1 MIDNHNVS
9 QLENSGASYKS
20 NTSTESFGY
29 KQELKKVLKTRDL
42 VIFGMVFMAPVSAQ
56 TLFGSLDQVSRGHA
70 VLAYLLGLLAMI
82 FTAYCYGKMAEA
94 YPIAGSTYSFT
105 SRAIHPYLGFLAGWS
120 ILLDYILIP
129 MLLYKLSAVFTL
141 ELFPSIP
148 LWLMLLIFVL
158 PVTLFNYLG
167 AQTTSRVNLVMTAIM
182 LLSIVCFVGFA
193 IKALLHGDGVGTVF
207 SMKAIYNPQTFSM
220 HSLLAGTSIAVLSYL
235 GFDAVTTMAE
245 DSNVTGKMVGRSGIF
260 ACVICAVF
268 YIAQVYFATMVSPDF
283 NSFKSTDTAFFEIAT
298 KIGGSGLATVLT
310 LVIAI
315 SGISTALAGQAAAS
329 RLLYGMGRDQVLPR
343 FFAYIHPKFK
353 TPVYSILFMA
363 VIGYVGAVLIDLNTL
378 FLIIVFG
385 ALVGFICVNLS
396 VFSEFFLKRK
406 IRSGFGVFSYV
417 LFPLIGLS
425 VCGYILWGMET
436 IGHIVGLSWLGI
448 GIIYLAFSSRG
459 FTKSVEVFKGD
470 SF

>member
-1 MIDNHNVS
+1 MIDNHNNS
-9 QLENSGASYKS
+9 QADNIGTSYGTAT
-20 NTSTESFGY
+20 TSESLGY

-56 TLFGSLDQVSRGHA
+56 TLFGSLDQVSQGHA

-82 FTAYCYGKMAEA
+82 FTAYSYGKMAEA

-105 SRAIHPYLGFLAGWS
+105 SRALHPYLGFLAGWS

-129 MLLYKLSAVFTL
+129 MLLYKLSAVFTM
-141 ELFPSIP
+141 ELFPSVP

-158 PVTLFNYLG
+158 PVTFFNYLG
-167 AQTTSRVNLVMTAIM
+167 AQTTSRVNLAMTVIM

-193 IKALLHGDGVGTVF
+193 VKALLHGEGAGTVF

-220 HSLLAGTSIAVLSYL
+220 NALLSGTSIAVLSYL

-245 DSNVTGKMVGRSGIF
+245 DSNVTGKMVGRSAIL
-260 ACVICAVF
+260 AIVVIAVF
-268 YIAQVYFATMVSPDF
+268 YIAQVYFATMVSPDYH
-283 NSFKSTDTAFFEIAT
+283 SFKSTDTAFFEIAT
-298 KIGGSGLATVLT
+298 KIGGGGLATVLT

-315 SGISTALAGQAAAS
+315 SGIATALAGQAAAS
-329 RLLYGMGRDQVLPR
+329 RLLYGMGRDRALPQ
-343 FFAYIHPKFK
+343 FFAFIHPKFK

-363 VIGYVGAVLIDLNTL
+363 VVGYIGAVVIDLNVL

-385 ALVGFICVNLS
+385 ALVGFLCVNLS
-396 VFSEFFLKRK
+396 VFSEFYVKRK
-406 IRSGFGVFSYV
+406 MRSGLGFVTN
-417 LFPLIGLS
+417 LIFPLIGLA
-425 VCGYILWGMET
+425 VCGYILWGMDP
-436 IGHIVGLSWLGI
+436 IGHIVGLSWLGL
-448 GIIYLAFSSRG
+448 GIIYLLISSKG
-459 FTKSVEVFKGD
+459 FTKTVDVFKAD

>member
-1 MIDNHNVS
+1 MSDNYNVS
-9 QLENSGASYKS
+9 QLNKNGAS
-20 NTSTESFGY
+20 NATATTESLGY

-56 TLFGSLDQVSRGHA
+56 TLFGSLDQVSKGHA
-70 VLAYLLGLLAMI
+70 VLAYLLGLVAMI

-105 SRAIHPYLGFLAGWS
+105 SRALHPHLGFLAGWS

-129 MLLYKLSAVFTL
+129 MLLYKLSAVFTM
-141 ELFPSIP
+141 ELFPSVP
-148 LWLMLLIFVL
+148 LWLMLLIYVI

-167 AQTTSRVNLVMTAIM
+167 AQTTSRVNLAMTAIM
-182 LLSIVCFVGFA
+182 LLSIVIFVGFA
-193 IKALLHGDGVGTVF
+193 VKALLHGEGLGTIF

-220 HSLLAGTSIAVLSYL
+220 NSLLSGSSLAVLSYL

-245 DSNVTGKMVGRSGIF
+245 DSNVTGKMVGRSGIL
-260 ACVICAVF
+260 ACIVCAVF

-283 NSFKSTDTAFFEIAT
+283 HSFKSTDTAFFEIAT

-310 LVIAI
+310 LVIGI

-329 RLLYGMGRDQVLPR
+329 RLLYGMGRDRVLPQ

-353 TPVYSILFMA
+353 TPVFSILFMA
-363 VIGYVGAVLIDLNTL
+363 IVGYIGSVFIDLSVL

-385 ALVGFICVNLS
+385 ALVGFLCVNLS
-396 VFSEFFLKRK
+396 VFSEFFIKRK
-406 IRSGFGVFSYV
+406 MRSGFNIVSYV
-417 LFPLIGLS
+417 LFPLIGLL
-425 VCGYILWGMET
+425 VCGYILWGMEP
-436 IGHIVGLSWLGI
+436 IGHIVGFSWLSLGI
-448 GIIYLAFSSRG
+448 LYLVFTSRG
-459 FTKSVEVFKGD
+459 FTKTVNVFKED